1 MNSAFRAIWLVPQ
14 SRDIKYY
21 SPPGGFRVKKM
32 SRETHFIRKWSNFL
46 GIAIKLV
53 LYILKQLFAS
63 VSGTSGGYLPRRSG
77 SVNIHRYSPPLL
89 RIIVNYRPISMLP
102 IFSKIVE
109 QVMLSRLKIFL
120 ETNQIISEQQ
130 YGFQKTKSTTLAV
143 LDLLNNIVESFEN
156 KSVCSVVFLDFAKAF
171 DTVNHNILI
180 DKLENYGLRGIPK
193 KWFKSYLTDRQ
204 QIVCINEKL
213 SSKLTVDCGVPQG
226 SVLGPI
232 LFLLYI
238 NDIANS
244 LLKSKCLLFADDTS
258 LFHSSK
264 NIQQLESTLNNDLN
278 NIQEWLLCNKLSLN
292 VSKSSCVTF
301 SPKQKHTRSLQLEIN
316 CEIIKEKTTT
326 KYLGVIVDKHLTWK
340 HHLESIKTKLAK
352 ITGIIFKIRHYVPLP
367 VLKHLYSSLFYP
379 HLNYANLLWGNAT
392 ASALKPIETLQKK
405 VIRAMLNEK
414 WDCHTTPLFHKLN
427 ILKLKNALARDLFV
441 DVFS

>member
-1 MNSAFRAIWLVPQ
+1 
-14 SRDIKYY
+14 
-21 SPPGGFRVKKM
+21 
-32 SRETHFIRKWSNFL
+32 
-46 GIAIKLV
+46 
-53 LYILKQLFAS
+53 
-63 VSGTSGGYLPRRSG
+63 
-77 SVNIHRYSPPLL
+77 
-89 RIIVNYRPISMLP
+89 
-102 IFSKIVE
+102 
-109 QVMLSRLKIFL
+109 MLSRLKIFL
-120 ETNQIISEQQ
+120 EKNQIISEQQ
-130 YGFQKTKSTTLAV
+130 YGFQKKKSTTLAV

-405 VIRAMLNEK
+405 VVRAMLNEK